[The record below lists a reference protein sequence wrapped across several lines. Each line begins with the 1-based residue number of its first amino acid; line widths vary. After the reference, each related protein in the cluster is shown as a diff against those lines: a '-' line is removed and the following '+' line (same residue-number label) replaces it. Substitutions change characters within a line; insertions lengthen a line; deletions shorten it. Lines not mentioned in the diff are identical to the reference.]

1 MPQISLTPQQ
11 IVAELDKHIVG
22 QAAGKRA
29 VAIAVR
35 NRWRRQQLPQA
46 LAQAVI
52 PKNILMIGPTGVGKT
67 EIARR
72 LASLTGAPF
81 IKVEATKFTE
91 VGYVGRDVE
100 SMVRDLLEIAIR
112 MVQQEQAATLSEK
125 AAAAAEERLIDLLLP
140 LDEQGGGYSSDP
152 EAEERRQRS
161 REKIRSGLKAGIF
174 NDATVEL
181 TITDKPQTGNMLG
194 MMGMDQMD
202 AMGGGGLS
210 EMFEKLMPSKTQRRK
225 LRVPDAREFLAGQEA
240 EKLIDRESVVQ
251 QAIERTEN
259 SGIIF
264 IDEIDKIA
272 GAESKSGP
280 DVSRGGVQR
289 DLLPIVEGSTIT
301 TKHGPIKTDHVLF
314 IAAGAFHT
322 AKPSDLMPELQGRF
336 PIRVELSDL
345 TKDDFVRILTEPE
358 NSLMKQTIAL
368 LSTEQVDLQFTEDA
382 IEAIAEFAYNV
393 NRKTQ
398 NIGARRL
405 NSIIEKVCEELS
417 YTASERRGEKHVVTG
432 AMSKTASPKSPPKM
446 TGPEPFSNARELKS
460 PFSPGPRAGERSY

>member
-1 MPQISLTPQQ
+1 
-11 IVAELDKHIVG
+11 
-22 QAAGKRA
+22 
-29 VAIAVR
+29 
-35 NRWRRQQLPQA
+35 
-46 LAQAVI
+46 
-52 PKNILMIGPTGVGKT
+52 MIGPTGVGKT

-81 IKVEATKFTE
+81 IKVEATKYTE

-112 MVQQEQAATLSEK
+112 MVQQEQAATLREK
-125 AAAAAEERLIDLLLP
+125 AEAAAEERLVDLLLP
-140 LDEQGGGYSSDP
+140 LDDQGYSNDP
-152 EAEERRQRS
+152 EAEDRRQRS
-161 REKIRSGLKAGIF
+161 REKIRSGLKSGVFDA
-174 NDATVEL
+174 ATVEVS
-181 TITDKPQTGNMLG
+181 ITEKSNTGNMLG

-210 EMFEKLMPSKTQRRK
+210 DMFEKLMPSKTQRRK
-225 LRVPDAREFLAGQEA
+225 LRVPDAREFLMGQEA

-301 TKHGPIKTDHVLF
+301 TKHGPVKTDHVLF

-358 NSLMKQTIAL
+358 NSLMKQTMAL
-368 LSTEQVDLQFTEDA
+368 LSTEQVDLSFTEDA

-405 NSIIEKVCEELS
+405 NSIIERVCEELS
-417 YTASERRGEKHVVTG
+417 YSASERRGEKHVITG
-432 AMSKTASPKSPPKM
+432 RNVKDRLTKITAEDDRSKT
-446 TGPEPFSNARELKS
+446 LL
-460 PFSPGPRAGERSY
+460 

>member
-1 MPQISLTPQQ
+1 
-11 IVAELDKHIVG
+11 
-22 QAAGKRA
+22 
-29 VAIAVR
+29 
-35 NRWRRQQLPQA
+35 
-46 LAQAVI
+46 
-52 PKNILMIGPTGVGKT
+52 
-67 EIARR
+67 
-72 LASLTGAPF
+72 
-81 IKVEATKFTE
+81 
-91 VGYVGRDVE
+91 
-100 SMVRDLLEIAIR
+100 
-112 MVQQEQAATLSEK
+112 
-125 AAAAAEERLIDLLLP
+125 
-140 LDEQGGGYSSDP
+140 
-152 EAEERRQRS
+152 
-161 REKIRSGLKAGIF
+161 
-174 NDATVEL
+174 
-181 TITDKPQTGNMLG
+181 MLG

-225 LRVPDAREFLAGQEA
+225 LRVPDAREFLMQQEA

-289 DLLPIVEGSTIT
+289 DLLPIVEGSTVT
-301 TKHGPIKTDHVLF
+301 TKHGPIKTDHILF

-358 NSLMKQTIAL
+358 NSLMKQTMAL

-382 IEAIAEFAYNV
+382 VEAIAEFAYNV

-405 NSIIEKVCEELS
+405 NSIIERVCEELS
-417 YTASERRGEKHVVTG
+417 YTASDRHGEKHVITG
-432 AMSKTASPKSPPKM
+432 RNVKDRLTKITAEDDRSKT
-446 TGPEPFSNARELKS
+446 LL
-460 PFSPGPRAGERSY
+460 

>member
-35 NRWRRQQLPQA
+35 NRWRRQQLPKD

-81 IKVEATKFTE
+81 IKVEATKYTE

-112 MVQQEQAATLSEK
+112 MVQADQSQTLRDKAT
-125 AAAAAEERLIDLLLP
+125 AIAEERLIDLLLP
-140 LDEQGGGYSSDP
+140 LEEQGYSNDP
-152 EAEERRQRS
+152 DAQERRQRS
-161 REKIRSGLKAGIF
+161 REKIKGGVRSGAF
-174 NDATVEL
+174 ESATVEVS
-181 TITDKPQTGNMLG
+181 TTEKPQTGNLLG
-194 MMGMDQMD
+194 MMGMDQVD

-210 EMFEKLMPSKTQRRK
+210 DMFDKLMPGRTTRRK
-225 LRVPDAREFLAGQEA
+225 MRVPDAREFLMAQEA
-240 EKLIDRESVVQ
+240 DKLIDRETLVAN
-251 QAIERTEN
+251 AIERTEN

-289 DLLPIVEGSTIT
+289 DLLPIVEGSTVT
-301 TKHGPIKTDHVLF
+301 TKHGPVRTDHILF
-314 IAAGAFHT
+314 IAAGAFHQ

-358 NSLMKQTIAL
+358 NSLMKQTVAL
-368 LSTEQVDLQFTEDA
+368 LSTEQVELSFTEDA
-382 IEAIAEFAYNV
+382 VEAIAEFAYNV

-405 NSIIEKVCEELS
+405 NSIVEKVCEELS
-417 YTASERRGEKHVVTG
+417 FTATEHHGEKHVITG
-432 AMSKTASPKSPPKM
+432 RNVKDRLTKITAEDDRSKY
-446 TGPEPFSNARELKS
+446 LL
-460 PFSPGPRAGERSY
+460 